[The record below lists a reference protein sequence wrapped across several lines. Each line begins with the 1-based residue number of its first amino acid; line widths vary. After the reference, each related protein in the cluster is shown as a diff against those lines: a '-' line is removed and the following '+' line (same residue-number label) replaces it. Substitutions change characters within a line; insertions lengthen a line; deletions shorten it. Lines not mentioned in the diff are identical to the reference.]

1 MRSATRLLALFG
13 GGCGFF
19 GIAQRHG
26 LRAVGTAGIIRF
38 LFRRLSHRG
47 GRPVLRERRR
57 YLLLCCPGTGGGTDL
72 VCRRIGPGGGVIC
85 GHASLRGAHSLV
97 GAPGGQ
103 LRAPLGG
110 QITADNYPPS
120 RGTPTL
126 RPGRSARLN
135 LLLTISEHH
144 RTSPPGHACGPSP
157 HSSRRRLFD
166 LSAWWSKRHVGRQR
180 PPRGK
185 SAFRIQLDDCWRLC
199 GRLAD
204 GGCDYLGLLLNLRG
218 AHYRSRW
225 AMQRCP
231 RDAGGTARPGAA
243 RRRCV

>member
-1 MRSATRLLALFG
+1 MAR
-13 GGCGFF
+13 
-19 GIAQRHG
+19 
-26 LRAVGTAGIIRF
+26 
-38 LFRRLSHRG
+38 RG
-47 GRPVLRERRR
+47 GILRNVSG
-57 YLLLCCPGTGGGTDL
+57 YN
-72 VCRRIGPGGGVIC
+72 
-85 GHASLRGAHSLV
+85 
-97 GAPGGQ
+97 
-103 LRAPLGG
+103 
-110 QITADNYPPS
+110 NYPPS
-120 RGTPTL
+120 RSTPTL
-126 RPGRSARLN
+126 RSGRSAPLN
-135 LLLTISEHH
+135 LLLTIFEHH

-218 AHYRSRW
+218 ARYCSRR

-243 RRRCV
+243 RQRCV